1 MTSVLNGMGYQNGS
15 NPIGIQLRNTQR
27 DLENTKGDLK
37 MLLGVLE
44 SKAPEVFNEY
54 KRLKEE
60 QEEKAAMERA
70 RAAEEARRA
79 AMQNA
84 YYGTGGNRR

>member
-1 MTSVLNGMGYQNGS
+1 MGYQNGS

-27 DLENTKGDLK
+27 DLESTKGDLK

-44 SKAPEVFNEY
+44 QKAPEVFNEY
-54 KRLKEE
+54 KRLKND
-60 QEEKAAMERA
+60 QEEKVAMERA

-84 YYGTGGNRR
+84 YYGGSGNRR

>member
-27 DLENTKGDLK
+27 DLENTKADLK

-44 SKAPEVFNEY
+44 TKAPDVFHEY
-54 KRLKEE
+54 KRLKDE
-60 QEEKAAMERA
+60 QEERAAMERA

-84 YYGTGGNRR
+84 YYGNNRR

>member
-27 DLENTKGDLK
+27 DLESTKADLK

-44 SKAPEVFNEY
+44 QKAPDVYHEY
-54 KRLKEE
+54 KRLKDE
-60 QEEKAAMERA
+60 QEERAAMDRA

-84 YYGTGGNRR
+84 YYGNGNRR

>member
-15 NPIGIQLRNTQR
+15 NPIGIQIRNTQR
-27 DLENTKGDLK
+27 DLENTKADMK

-44 SKAPEVFNEY
+44 TKAPEVFNEY
-54 KRLKEE
+54 KRLKNE
-60 QEEKAAMERA
+60 QEERAAMERA

-84 YYGTGGNRR
+84 YYGNSNRR